1 MKSCAFKSLKIGQS
15 NSCKVKFTKESI
27 KKFISISKDYSKIH
41 FDKKYALKH
50 GFKDK
55 ITHGMLLGVFY
66 SRFIGVYLP
75 GKHSLC
81 IGWDDI
87 KFNEPIYLNNVI
99 SIKGKIVHLNSPYKV
114 ATIKIKATNRLK
126 KIVSTATAIVKL
138 NE

>member
-1 MKSCAFKSLKIGQS
+1 MKSYKFKNLQLGQTESFKIKLK
-15 NSCKVKFTKESI
+15 KEII

-41 FDKKYALKH
+41 LDKKYALKY

-66 SRFIGVYLP
+66 SRFVGFYLP
-75 GKHSLC
+75 GKNSLC
-81 IGWDDI
+81 IGWDNI
-87 KFNEPIYLNNVI
+87 KFNKPVYLNDVI
-99 SIKGKIVHLNSPYKV
+99 SIKGKIVHLNDPYKV
-114 ATIKIKATNRLK
+114 ATVKIEATNRLK

>member
-81 IGWDDI
+81 IG
-87 KFNEPIYLNNVI
+87 
-99 SIKGKIVHLNSPYKV
+99 
-114 ATIKIKATNRLK
+114 
-126 KIVSTATAIVKL
+126 
-138 NE
+138 